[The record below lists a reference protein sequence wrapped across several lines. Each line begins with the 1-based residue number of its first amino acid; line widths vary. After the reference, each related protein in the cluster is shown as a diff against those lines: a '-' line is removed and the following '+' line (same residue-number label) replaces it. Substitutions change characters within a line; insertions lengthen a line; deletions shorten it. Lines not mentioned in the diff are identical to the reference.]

1 MVSQARLFAAFA
13 LVAIATAVSVDH
25 QVVELGTAVPGIT
38 CPAGSLKTTANGNS
52 ATCTAC
58 DAGKSVAA
66 GGEVCA
72 TCEAGESSIA
82 GAVCT
87 ACDAGKS
94 STAGTACTACD
105 AGKFAAAGATQC
117 CATLDKGLAA
127 NPGARSRTDA
137 TPCSHLCNECRFY
150 RKGNVP
156 SQLCINWVKRNEN
169 KK

>member
-52 ATCTAC
+52 AT
-58 DAGKSVAA
+58 
-66 GGEVCA
+66 
-72 TCEAGESSIA
+72 
-82 GAVCT
+82 
-87 ACDAGKS
+87 
-94 STAGTACTACD
+94 CTACD

-169 KK
+169 KKGMANFVAWTAKTADDAKCGK